1 MMRALRVSGLC
12 LGSLAFTLFLAASAA
27 LAQDSSPTAQADT
40 ITGWWYRWINFAIVI
55 VVIVWAFSKGAPAFR
70 ARSKEIS
77 EQIAEGARARDS
89 AEQRKREAQAKM
101 AAIPQEVAELR
112 AQAKRAEEAEAQRIA
127 ELARREVQTIEHALQ
142 AEIAAAERAARIE
155 LKIWAARMA
164 IDRAEVV
171 LRKEITPQAEGTL
184 FSTFVAELQE
194 SRN

>member
-1 MMRALRVSGLC
+1 MRRTLRIAGLC
-12 LGSLAFTLFLAASAA
+12 AGSLAFALFLAASTA

-40 ITGWWYRWINFAIVI
+40 TTGWWYRWINFAIVI
-55 VVIVWAFSKGAPAFR
+55 AAIVWAFSKAAPAFR
-70 ARSKEIS
+70 ARSREIS
-77 EQIAEGARARDS
+77 EQIAEGARARES

-112 AQAKRAEEAEAQRIA
+112 AQAKRAEEAEAKRIA

-164 IDRAEVV
+164 IERAEAV

-184 FSTFVAELQE
+184 FSTFVTELQE

>member
-1 MMRALRVSGLC
+1 MRRTLRVAGLSA
-12 LGSLAFTLFLAASAA
+12 GSLAFAVFLAASTA

-40 ITGWWYRWINFAIVI
+40 TTGWWYRWINFAIVI
-55 VVIVWAFSKGAPAFR
+55 AAIVWAFSKAAPAFR
-70 ARSKEIS
+70 ARSREIS
-77 EQIAEGARARDS
+77 EQIAEGARARES

-112 AQAKRAEEAEAQRIA
+112 AQAKRAEEAEAKRIA

-155 LKIWAARMA
+155 LKIWAARIA
-164 IDRAEVV
+164 IERAEVV

-184 FSTFVAELQE
+184 FSTFVTELQE